1 VTPHAGGD
9 EDVTQRD
16 NRVYVAIMRDSA
28 RDAASLAAASPE
40 ELATT
45 ETRRIVASF
54 HIERLAHFAGR
65 TAQWFRDEHPEIDW
79 QRLAAYEQDIEAD
92 VPAHDPS
99 ETWAIVEGELPSLA
113 AKLDALLPAEE
124 PWCGSASPGQG
135 ARGLNPEVDGAPR
148 FLGVPQVTVSREALA
163 AVCERWAISRVRL
176 YGSVVRDDFA
186 ADSDIDV
193 LVDTPADEQLGLRFF
208 DLQEEVA
215 ALFAGREVDVVD
227 AGRINKYLQE
237 RILAGAVEIWPCKQA
252 DSESA

>member
-1 VTPHAGGD
+1 M
-9 EDVTQRD
+9 TQRD
-16 NRVYVAIMRDSA
+16 NRVYVAIMRDAA
-28 RDAASLAAASPE
+28 RDAASLAEAAPE
-40 ELATT
+40 GLATT
-45 ETRRIVASF
+45 EPRQMAAETRQMAASF
-54 HIERLAHFAGR
+54 YIERLAHFAGR
-65 TAQWFRDEHPEIDW
+65 TSQWFRDEHPEIDW

-92 VPAHDPS
+92 PPAHEPAK
-99 ETWAIVEGELPSLA
+99 TWAIVEGELPSLA

-148 FLGVPQVTVSREALA
+148 SLGVPQVTVPREALA

-176 YGSVVRDDFA
+176 YGSAVRDDFT

-193 LVDTPADEQLGLRFF
+193 LVDTPADEPLGLQFF

-237 RILAGAVEIWPCKQA
+237 RILAGAVEIWPCERA
-252 DSESA
+252 NSESE

>member
-1 VTPHAGGD
+1 M
-9 EDVTQRD
+9 TQRD
-16 NRVYVAIMRDSA
+16 NRVYVAIMRDAA
-28 RDAASLAAASPE
+28 RDAARLAGAAPE

-45 ETRRIVASF
+45 ETRQMAASLY
-54 HIERLAHFAGR
+54 IERLAHFAGR

-79 QRLAAYEQDIEAD
+79 QRLAAYEQDIEPD
-92 VPAHDPS
+92 PLQHDPA

-113 AKLDALLPAEE
+113 ARLDALLPADE
-124 PWCGSASPGQG
+124 PWRGSASPGQG

-148 FLGVPQVTVSREALA
+148 CLGVPQVTVPREALA

-237 RILAGAVEIWPCKQA
+237 RILAGAVEIWPCEQA
-252 DSESA
+252 DSASA

>member
-1 VTPHAGGD
+1 M
-9 EDVTQRD
+9 TQRD
-16 NRVYVAIMRDSA
+16 NRVYVAIMRDAA
-28 RDAASLAAASPE
+28 RDAASLAGAAPE

-45 ETRRIVASF
+45 EPRQMTAETRQIVASF
-54 HIERLAHFAGR
+54 YIERLAHFAGR

-92 VPAHDPS
+92 VPAHDPE
-99 ETWAIVEGELPSLA
+99 ETWALVEGELPSLA

-148 FLGVPQVTVSREALA
+148 CLGVPQVTVSREALA
-163 AVCERWAISRVRL
+163 AVSERWAISRVRL

-186 ADSDIDV
+186 ADSDVDV
-193 LVDTPADEQLGLRFF
+193 LVDTSADEPLGLRFF

-237 RILAGAVEIWPCKQA
+237 RILAGAVEIWPCEQA
-252 DSESA
+252 NSESE

>member
-1 VTPHAGGD
+1 M
-9 EDVTQRD
+9 TQRD
-16 NRVYVAIMRDSA
+16 NRVYVAIMRDAA
-28 RDAASLAAASPE
+28 RDAARLAGAAPE

-45 ETRRIVASF
+45 ETRQIVASF

-79 QRLAAYEQDIEAD
+79 QRLAAYEQDIEPD
-92 VPAHDPS
+92 PLQHDPA
-99 ETWAIVEGELPSLA
+99 ETWAIVEGELPPLA
-113 AKLDALLPAEE
+113 ARLDALLPADE
-124 PWCGSASPGQG
+124 PWRGSASPGQG

-148 FLGVPQVTVSREALA
+148 CLGVPQVTVPREALA